1 MSMTDFVWIAIGETL
16 LVATF
21 ALGILVGVSLTR
33 KGIRHDNRNEGT
45 TEGET
50 GYDYWRD
57 VERR

>member
-1 MSMTDFVWIAIGETL
+1 MSITDFVWIAIVETL

-45 TEGET
+45 GDDDNFEQIGSERGT
-50 GYDYWRD
+50 G
-57 VERR
+57 